1 MECPVCYSDCARG
14 CKLVC
19 GHSFCYQC
27 VKDWYQK
34 AEAEPT
40 CPMCRASLYFRNM
53 RTHLEKWE
61 DEREEKHLE
70 GIFNEAF
77 DEIFEDMEEVL
88 EMFGSMCLTWRIEML
103 QERFNMIVEAG
114 YDPEDIIY
122 DEEFELF
129 TDTIHSCGD
138 PTKDPL
144 MFVSKN
150 KRTKRRGAAARTGK
164 RNLGHADRSNCVDF
178 FVVVL

>member
-1 MECPVCYSDCARG
+1 MECPVCYSECTRG
-14 CKLVC
+14 CKLIC

-70 GIFNEAF
+70 GVFNEAF
-77 DEIFEDMEEVL
+77 DEIFEDMDDVMD
-88 EMFGSMCLTWRIEML
+88 MFGSACLTWRIEML
-103 QERFNMIVEAG
+103 QERFNTLVNAG

-122 DEEFELF
+122 DDEIELYTYTSRDF
-129 TDTIHSCGD
+129 GD
-138 PTKDPL
+138 ILSSDPL

-150 KRTKRRGAAARTGK
+150 KTTKKRTRTGK
-164 RNLGHADRSNCVDF
+164 RTRSRAAGAVNSGLMIC
-178 FVVVL
+178 VVVL